1 MREPAFF
8 LAGKRGSRRH
18 STTSFS
24 RNVVV
29 AETSSQR
36 FITSRTRKG
45 STSFNKNNRA
55 IFSGEKSTMTL
66 SGVYVFEITRKQL

>member
-18 STTSFS
+18 STASFS

-36 FITSRTRKG
+36 FITSRPGKG

-66 SGVYVFEITRKQL
+66 SGVYVFEITRKKL

>member
-36 FITSRTRKG
+36 FITLRPGKF
-45 STSFNKNNRA
+45 FNKNNRA

-66 SGVYVFEITRKQL
+66 SGVYVFEITRKKTLI